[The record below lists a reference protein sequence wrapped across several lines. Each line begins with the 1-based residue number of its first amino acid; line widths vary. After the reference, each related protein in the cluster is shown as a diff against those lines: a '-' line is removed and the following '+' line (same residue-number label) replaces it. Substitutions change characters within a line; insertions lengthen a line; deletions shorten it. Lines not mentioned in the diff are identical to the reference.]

1 MKNKQNKEDEALLS
15 KTTPGRHLINKT
27 LKETQ
32 INYRENESRSQ
43 FKIIIY

>member
-1 MKNKQNKEDEALLS
+1 MKNKQNKEEEALLLKS
-15 KTTPGRHLINKT
+15 NYLRTTLNKT